1 MTPPPGSFNIIRH
14 FPDGQPARPYSVAH
28 PFEIVRIPG
37 RLIMLLEK
45 NRQHRIIWTGGRGR
59 PEFLSP
65 MFMGHAIGNWD
76 GDTLVGET
84 IGLKGYEETWL
95 DTASHPHTD
104 ALRVVERIRRID
116 HDTLEI
122 DLLFD
127 DPKTYTQPWKA
138 KKVFQLRPTWEILEN
153 HICEEHFRRDHLPE
167 IFPII

>member
-1 MTPPPGSFNIIRH
+1 
-14 FPDGQPARPYSVAH
+14 
-28 PFEIVRIPG
+28 
-37 RLIMLLEK
+37 
-45 NRQHRIIWTGGRGR
+45 
-59 PEFLSP
+59 

-116 HDTLEI
+116 HACRITGSGRNPGHLRVEI

-167 IFPII
+167 ILRP